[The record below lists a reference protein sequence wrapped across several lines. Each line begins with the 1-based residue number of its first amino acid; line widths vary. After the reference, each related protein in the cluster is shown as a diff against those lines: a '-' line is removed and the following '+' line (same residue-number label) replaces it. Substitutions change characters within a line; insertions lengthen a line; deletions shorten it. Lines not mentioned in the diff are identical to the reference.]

1 LSGWRD
7 APEKEGARMIDGTV
21 VVSCIFVWFVFR
33 WIKDDEAREW
43 ARTAVIAVA
52 VCWLIVRAG
61 LFSS

>member
-1 LSGWRD
+1 
-7 APEKEGARMIDGTV
+7 MIDGTV